1 MGTVPRYQQIRVPNE
16 VISVVHEPS
25 GLESFESRVAS
36 SPVDSSLG
44 ITRLEPARVHWRA
57 GSILLASGSNRGPRA
72 DSIPLAARFR
82 LDSLGSRLEQG
93 STSGLESLGSNV
105 AYRSNHRNLRLL
117 QLHTSYSTGTSAY
130 LLPLPSCILPRD

>member
-1 MGTVPRYQQIRVPNE
+1 MQKLPSR
-16 VISVVHEPS
+16 VVHEPS

-57 GSILLASGSNRGPRA
+57 GSILLASGSILLALGSNRGPRA
-72 DSIPLAARFR
+72 DSIPLAAPFR
-82 LDSLGSRLEQG
+82 LHSVGSRLEQG
-93 STSGLESLGSNV
+93 STSGLESLHTNV
-105 AYRSNHRNLRLL
+105 TYRSNHRNLRLL

-130 LLPLPSCILPRD
+130 LLP

>member
-1 MGTVPRYQQIRVPNE
+1 MQKLPSR
-16 VISVVHEPS
+16 VVHEPS

-44 ITRLEPARVHWRA
+44 ITRLEPARAHWRA
-57 GSILLASGSNRGPRA
+57 GSILLASGSILLALGSNRGPRA

-93 STSGLESLGSNV
+93 STSGLESLGTDV
-105 AYRSNHRNLRLL
+105 AYRSTSHLL
-117 QLHTSYSTGTSAY
+117 QFWHVS
-130 LLPLPSCILPRD
+130 LPSTTTFVYPDTGPFSF